1 MKTFLG
7 SSHSLGKDSSEWRM
21 TVCLCRWGE
30 GQEMLPRQGGVQ
42 GEINLEE
49 IQEETPGSGN
59 ISNGGNKKK
68 KKKKKQKNTSTTLIS
83 K

>member
-1 MKTFLG
+1 
-7 SSHSLGKDSSEWRM
+7 
-21 TVCLCRWGE
+21 
-30 GQEMLPRQGGVQ
+30 MLPRQGGVQ

-68 KKKKKQKNTSTTLIS
+68 KKKKKKTEKHFNYSH
-83 K
+83 

>member
-1 MKTFLG
+1 
-7 SSHSLGKDSSEWRM
+7 
-21 TVCLCRWGE
+21 
-30 GQEMLPRQGGVQ
+30 MLPRQGGVQ

-68 KKKKKQKNTSTTLIS
+68 KTEKHFNYSH
-83 K
+83 